1 MLSPDQRAEL
11 LRVYLATGSYA
22 EAGRAVGITRQSARD
37 SLRQTD
43 DGLQRLTLI
52 ARASDA
58 VVAEAMDASRA
69 AVRSNRKLLANPK
82 TATDAAFA
90 INDSLRAATQTRV
103 AIAKLTGE
111 HAPDKHALDM
121 SARVVLLPDLE
132 DDGSGPGP
140 GANPGPEGALA
151 SEPGAPDQVSR

>member
-11 LRVYLATGSYA
+11 LRAYLATGSYA
-22 EAGRAVGITRQSARD
+22 EAGRAVGITRQSARA

-69 AVRSNRKLLANPK
+69 AVRSNRKLLASPK

-111 HAPDKHALDM
+111 HAAERHELAVTALSDADLD
-121 SARVVLLPDLE
+121 ARIRELE
-132 DDGSGPGP
+132 GDPS
-140 GANPGPEGALA
+140 PERG
-151 SEPGAPDQVSR
+151 

>member
-1 MLSPDQRAEL
+1 MLSPEQRAEL

-22 EAGRAVGITRQSARD
+22 EAGRALGISRSGARD
-37 SLRQTD
+37 ALRKTE

-69 AVRSNRKLLANPK
+69 AVRSNRRLLTNPK

-90 INDSLRAATQTRV
+90 INDALRAATQTRV

-111 HAPDKHALDM
+111 HAAERHELAVTTLSDADLD
-121 SARVVLLPDLE
+121 ARIRELE
-132 DDGSGPGP
+132 GSGPERG
-140 GANPGPEGALA
+140 
-151 SEPGAPDQVSR
+151 